1 MSAAVPGFVSSPG
14 AGVAGDVR
22 VPGDKSISHRAA
34 ILGAIAQ
41 GTTEIQGFLE
51 GEDCRATLAAL
62 AAMGIGIERAAPG
75 QLRVHGVGLRG
86 LKPPGR
92 SIDLGNSGTS
102 MRLLAGI
109 LAGQAFDSTLVGD
122 ASLMRRPMERVA
134 APLRLMGASVQT
146 RDGLPPL
153 SIGGGQTLRGCEH
166 ALEIPSAQVKSA
178 LLLAGLY
185 AAGPTRV
192 SEPGVSRDHTERMLE
207 AFGVSVVSTDSSAGL
222 AGPATLTATR
232 IVIPGDFSSA
242 AFFIVAGLVAGNA
255 PLLIRDVGINPTRT
269 ALIDILRL
277 MGADIR
283 LHEPNTQGGEPR
295 ADIEVRPSR
304 LRGIVVPTALV
315 PIALDE
321 LPILFAA
328 AAVAEGETVV
338 TGAAELRVKE
348 SDRLSAMADGLES
361 VGVVLER
368 LPDGL
373 QVRGGPVSGG
383 IVASRG
389 DHRVAM
395 SFAVLGARASSPIA
409 IRDVQNVATS
419 FPGFVATAR
428 AAGLRL
434 EEAG

>member
-1 MSAAVPGFVSSPG
+1 
-14 AGVAGDVR
+14 
-22 VPGDKSISHRAA
+22 
-34 ILGAIAQ
+34 
-41 GTTEIQGFLE
+41 
-51 GEDCRATLAAL
+51 
-62 AAMGIGIERAAPG
+62 
-75 QLRVHGVGLRG
+75 
-86 LKPPGR
+86 
-92 SIDLGNSGTS
+92 

-109 LAGQAFDSTLVGD
+109 LAGQAFDSELVGD

-134 APLRLMGASVQT
+134 APLRLMGASDTDAGRLAAAVDRGRPGAARLRT
-146 RDGLPPL
+146 CARNPERT
-153 SIGGGQTLRGCEH
+153 GQVGAAARG
-166 ALEIPSAQVKSA
+166 ALCRGADA
-178 LLLAGLY
+178 
-185 AAGPTRV
+185 RV
-192 SEPGVSRDHTERMLE
+192 SEPGISRDHTERMLE
-207 AFGVSVVSTDSSAGL
+207 AFGVSVASTDTSAGI

-232 IVIPGDFSSA
+232 IDVPGDFSSA
-242 AFFIVAGLVAGNA
+242 AFFIVAGLLAGSA
-255 PLLIRDVGINPTRT
+255 PLRIRDVGINPTRT

-283 LHEPNTQGGEPR
+283 LHAASRPRRGEPR

-304 LRGIVVPTALV
+304 LRGIVVPPALV

-348 SDRLSAMADGLES
+348 SDRLAAMADGLES
-361 VGVVLER
+361 VGVALER

-373 QVRGGPVSGG
+373 LVHGGPVSGG
-383 IVASRG
+383 VVASRG

-395 SFAVLGARASSPIA
+395 SFAVLGARARSPIA

-419 FPGFVATAR
+419 FPGFAATAR

>member
-1 MSAAVPGFVSSPG
+1 MSAAVAGFVSSPG
-14 AGVAGDVR
+14 AGVAGDIR

-34 ILGAIAQ
+34 MLGAIAQ

-51 GEDCRATLAAL
+51 GEDCRATLEAL
-62 AAMGIGIERAAPG
+62 AAMGVRIERISFG
-75 QLRVHGVGLRG
+75 HLRVHGVGPRG
-86 LKPPGR
+86 LKASGR
-92 SIDLGNSGTS
+92 ALDLGNSGTS

-109 LAGQAFDSTLVGD
+109 LAGQAFDSELVGD

-134 APLRLMGASVQT
+134 APLRLMGASVRT

-153 SIGGGQTLRGCEH
+153 SIEGGQALRGCEH

-192 SEPGVSRDHTERMLE
+192 SEPANSRDHTERMLE
-207 AFGVSVVSTDSSAGL
+207 AFGVSVASTETSAGI

-242 AFFIVAGLVAGNA
+242 AFFVVAGLLAGSA
-255 PLLIRDVGINPTRT
+255 PLRIRDVGINPTRT

-283 LHEPNTQGGEPR
+283 LHEPNTQAGEPR

-304 LRGIVVPTALV
+304 LRGIVVPPALV

-328 AAVAEGETVV
+328 AAVAEGDTVV

-361 VGVVLER
+361 VGVALER
-368 LPDGL
+368 MPDGL
-373 QVRGGPVSGG
+373 LIHGGPVSGG
-383 IVASRG
+383 VVASRG

-395 SFAVLGARASSPIA
+395 SFAVLGARARSPIA

-428 AAGLRL
+428 EAGLRL

>member
-1 MSAAVPGFVSSPG
+1 
-14 AGVAGDVR
+14 
-22 VPGDKSISHRAA
+22 
-34 ILGAIAQ
+34 
-41 GTTEIQGFLE
+41 
-51 GEDCRATLAAL
+51 
-62 AAMGIGIERAAPG
+62 
-75 QLRVHGVGLRG
+75 
-86 LKPPGR
+86 
-92 SIDLGNSGTS
+92 
-102 MRLLAGI
+102 
-109 LAGQAFDSTLVGD
+109 
-122 ASLMRRPMERVA
+122 
-134 APLRLMGASVQT
+134 MGASVQT

-255 PLLIRDVGINPTRT
+255 PLRIRDVGINPTRT

-304 LRGIVVPTALV
+304 LRGIVVPPALV